1 MEISDNIKKL
11 IFDYWRKNGVDISK
25 GFFNMFGITRYY
37 MDDPEVQ
44 EMVIEFYGGVDNVIE
59 KLKKLTN
66 VIINTSNFK
75 FYIDDVS
82 YDSIDG
88 EFRFNVIVDG
98 GQILETE
105 YEGEQELY
113 TLYMVEGL
121 DREFSEF
128 IREDINETI
137 YKVVSEKTGVFMSL
151 DIFNV
156 TQPGEFKV

>member
-1 MEISDNIKKL
+1 
-11 IFDYWRKNGVDISK
+11 
-25 GFFNMFGITRYY
+25 MFGITRYY

-113 TLYMVEGL
+113 TLYMEEGL

>member
-44 EMVIEFYGGVDNVIE
+44 EMVFEFYGGVEKTIE
-59 KLKKLTN
+59 RLEKLTN
-66 VIINTSNFK
+66 VIIDTSIFK
-75 FYIDDVS
+75 FYINDVL

-88 EFRFNVIVDG
+88 EMRFNAIVDG

-113 TLYMVEGL
+113 TLYMEEGL

-137 YKVVSEKTGVFMSL
+137 YKVVSEKTGVSMGL